1 MRAYIKAKGAEI
13 SEENAEGGLHVDLA
27 QIIEACDVCLK
38 DDDKGSCWSTAYS
51 KQKWQILSCMC
62 SSVVEIGHRSE
73 VMLLFLDAALDI
85 LLSLCPLADV
95 ESVMNSIVSLLLIL
109 ETEKQE
115 ALIES
120 LCEKL
125 VKFREGERPSL
136 RMQLWVSKSSTLSI
150 WICSQQC
157 TAALLILNFGLILK
171 NNS

>member
-51 KQKWQILSCMC
+51 KQTLC
-62 SSVVEIGHRSE
+62 SSVVEMGHSSE

-85 LLSLCPLADV
+85 LLSPCPPADV

-136 RMQLWVSKSSTLSI
+136 RMQL
-150 WICSQQC
+150 
-157 TAALLILNFGLILK
+157 
-171 NNS
+171 